1 MSFPGIPTIQPQDL
15 VREYNRMVEPV
26 VRGVIIKSYLDIF
39 HKHLQATV
47 EKKGETGT
55 LSSEQTSE
63 LNTHVIALMRQIKK
77 LSKVFPPEAEITK
90 FNADLQSFRDFAAMV
105 GVASPG
111 LAEET
116 RVSSENSA
124 KIQQVLT
131 TAVSMNKAF
140 LLYESSGLQK
150 FSDRESNEQDLLLV
164 TDQLKSAIDPQ
175 LDHARL
181 QPLISKVQDYVR
193 SEKKFYH
200 QENLEAFAGLLG
212 QAESSSIP
220 MNPTTITEL
229 VKKEMK
235 TLLLED
241 ILNLIEEEEKK
252 TSSRFVCH
260 DSGLIFDNF
269 PEKNI

>member
-1 MSFPGIPTIQPQDL
+1 MLS
-15 VREYNRMVEPV
+15 VVKKEPHP
-26 VRGVIIKSYLDIF
+26 SYLDVF

-47 EKKGETGT
+47 ERKGETGT
-55 LSSEQTSE
+55 LSAEQTRE
-63 LNTHVIALMRQIKK
+63 LNTHAIALIRQIKK
-77 LSKVFPPEAEITK
+77 LSKVFPPEAETTK
-90 FNADLQSFRDFAAMV
+90 FNTDLQSFRDFAAMV
-105 GVASPG
+105 GVVSPG

-140 LLYESSGLQK
+140 LMYESTGLQK
-150 FSDRESNEQDLLLV
+150 FIDRDSNEKDLLQV
-164 TDQLKSAIDPQ
+164 TNQLQSAIDPQ
-175 LDHARL
+175 LDRARL
-181 QPLISKVQDYVR
+181 QPLIGKVQDYVR
-193 SEKKFYH
+193 REKQFYP
-200 QENLEAFAGLLG
+200 QENLEAFAELLG

-235 TLLLED
+235 TLLLGD
-241 ILNLIEEEEKK
+241 ILDLIEEEEKK
-252 TSSRFVCH
+252 TSSRFVVH
-260 DSGLIFDNF
+260 DSGVIFDNF